1 MIIVIYLRFRESTR
15 SCNII
20 QEAPFWLLQENT
32 GHIIIKNGLWFWR
45 LKYQTGTEKLHNYTE
60 L

>member
-32 GHIIIKNGLWFWR
+32 GHIIIKNGCGF
-45 LKYQTGTEKLHNYTE
+45 GD
-60 L
+60 